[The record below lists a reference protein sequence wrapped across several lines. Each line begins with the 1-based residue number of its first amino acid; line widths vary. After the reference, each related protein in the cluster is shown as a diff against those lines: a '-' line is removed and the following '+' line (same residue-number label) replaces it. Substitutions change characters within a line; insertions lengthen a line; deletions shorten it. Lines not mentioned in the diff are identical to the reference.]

1 MKKIILAA
9 LASVS
14 LLMAT
19 PTIAA
24 PQKVGHTSPAR
35 TTTQVGPMSTGY
47 QGYAI
52 QVVQYRLRSYGY
64 AIGVDGVFGPV
75 TERIVRL
82 WQKHNG
88 LVVDGIVGPQ
98 TLRSLGLS
106 QADLV
111 QPQQVNKPQIA
122 AAPTLN
128 TGGTCQQYEYLF
140 QANGMPVQYFSAV
153 SYRESGC
160 NPRAYNGRGAD
171 DSYGLLQLN
180 TEGALWGELKRRCGL
195 TTKDSLFDPVT
206 NIKCAGTL
214 YRVYGLRPWRTN

>member
-1 MKKIILAA
+1 MKKIILTA
-9 LASVS
+9 LAVTS
-14 LLMAT
+14 LLGVTA
-19 PTIAA
+19 PTVAA
-24 PQKVGHTSPAR
+24 PNPSHSSPAG
-35 TTTQVGPMSTGY
+35 TTTQVGPMKAGY
-47 QGYAI
+47 QGYAV

-75 TERIVRL
+75 TDRIVRL
-82 WQKHNG
+82 WQKQNG
-88 LVVDGIVGPQ
+88 LYVDGIVGPQ

-111 QPQQVNKPQIA
+111 KPAAVNKPQTA

-128 TGGTCQQYEYLF
+128 TGGTCPQYEYLF
-140 QANGMPVQYFSAV
+140 QAEGLPVQYFSAV
-153 SYRESGC
+153 SYRESRC
-160 NPRAYNGRGAD
+160 NPWAYNGRWPD

-195 TTKDSLFDPVT
+195 TSKDSLFDPVT
-206 NIKCAGTL
+206 NVRCAGTL